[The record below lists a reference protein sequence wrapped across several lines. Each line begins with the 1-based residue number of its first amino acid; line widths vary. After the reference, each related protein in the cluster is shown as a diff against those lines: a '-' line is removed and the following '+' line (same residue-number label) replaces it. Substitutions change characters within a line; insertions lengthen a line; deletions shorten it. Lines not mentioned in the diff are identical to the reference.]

1 MKTLPKELRTCRNA
15 QSTQRNT
22 LHNMVSL
29 DFTGFGIRH
38 KGWKWGALQET
49 GAHTERKGKERE
61 REGISPEGEEM
72 SAGARTPEDHR
83 RGGEIAGVDG
93 DRLNPRAEAEKQ
105 RIEVPCL
112 GREGERIF

>member
-1 MKTLPKELRTCRNA
+1 MGC
-15 QSTQRNT
+15 
-22 LHNMVSL
+22 
-29 DFTGFGIRH
+29 FTGDRSTH
-38 KGWKWGALQET
+38 REKR
-49 GAHTERKGKERE
+49 ERERE